1 MALLNETSQE
11 AIFDKYVNAVPTGLT
26 MSYAVSG
33 DTSTQ
38 TWKWST
44 TGSSSTLL
52 TLSWPHHRQVYDVD
66 PLCKVEP
73 VLTCFVWQQKGAV

>member
-52 TLSWPHHRQVYDVD
+52 TLSWPHHRQVYDRRP
-66 PLCKVEP
+66 PL
-73 VLTCFVWQQKGAV
+73 QS